1 MLPALELLFPGS
13 SQTALL
19 GLAESEDSAI
29 WELAKR
35 EGYAIVTKDADFVE
49 LSMMRGYP
57 PKVVLLNMGNVSN
70 AILLARLCAEAKA
83 LREFFANTT
92 DGVLEIE

>member
-19 GLAESEDSAI
+19 GLAESEDTVI

-70 AILLARLCAEAKA
+70 ATLLARLCAEAKA
-83 LREFFANTT
+83 LQDFFANTT
-92 DGVLEIE
+92 EGVLEIE